1 MSLSVNCAESSR
13 PALFYRPCLE
23 MLERRELPSTC
34 TVDRLSD
41 NKPNGGGEGGN
52 GMGDLRWC
60 VIESVYQADIID
72 FSVTGTINL
81 AAVLPTLTRNVSIDG
96 PGADLVTVRRDS
108 GGDYTIF
115 NVVPG
120 VTAEISG
127 LTISNGS
134 YGGIINFGKLT
145 ISISNISDNT
155 TSNSGGGILN
165 AGTLTVNNSTI
176 SGNVASSSSEFQ
188 GSGGG
193 IYNNG
198 VSLTINNS
206 TLANN
211 SATGYG
217 GGICCGTAPTV
228 VYNSTISGNAA
239 IVFGGGIVGGNGMAV
254 RNTIIARN
262 TAPAGPDVY
271 TKLGSLGH
279 NLIGNPQEMSGW
291 VDSDLLHVDPLLG
304 PLQNNCGATETYA
317 LLPGSPALNAGDPA
331 QLGVPDQRGVVRSGG
346 VNIGA
351 YQASA
356 FDLVAPDTVTTGV
369 PFDLVVTA
377 VDPFGQV
384 AVGYSGTATFTT
396 SDDDPNVQVPA
407 DYTFNSA
414 DAGMVTFPGGVTL
427 ISLGAQTIQATDTV
441 DGTIIG
447 TASVTVT
454 SAVRPLLLWGGADL
468 AGDCGHGVGAAPIAS
483 RESRVSP
490 FLGQ

>member
-1 MSLSVNCAESSR
+1 MHRMSLSVNCAESSR

-127 LTISNGS
+127 MTISNGS

-145 ISISNISDNT
+145 INNSTISDNT

-176 SGNVASSSSEFQ
+176 SGNSATDSGGSS
-188 GSGGG
+188 GWGGG

-198 VSLTINNS
+198 NIMTVNNSTVANNAAAVCGGGIVGIVNSGTQGIINNS
-206 TLANN
+206 TISEN
-211 SATGYG
+211 SAVLCG
-217 GGICCGTAPTV
+217 GGLW
-228 VYNSTISGNAA
+228 
-239 IVFGGGIVGGNGMAV
+239 GGNGMAV
-254 RNTIIARN
+254 RNTIIAGN
-262 TAPAGPDVY
+262 TAPYGPDVY
-271 TKLGSLGH
+271 TNLGSLGH

-304 PLQNNCGATETYA
+304 PLQNNGGATETYA

-351 YQASA
+351 YQASASA

-396 SDDDPNVQVPA
+396 SDDDPNVQLPA

-414 DAGMVTFPGGVTL
+414 DAGMVTFPGGVTP
-427 ISLGAQTIQATDTV
+427 ISLGEQTIQATDTV

-483 RESRVSP
+483 
-490 FLGQ
+490 